1 MIIYAEFRPYFKIL
15 ALIMVSVIAYKLG
28 KYSSAEPIAKK
39 LSALSSV
46 IKVKE
51 SIQEEGPIL
60 IATLNKRI
68 HRFTILLVMI
78 LLMIIAMT
86 LMKKIS
92 LPPIYY
98 ALMLIG
104 VMVVYGYLFLRR
116 KFLLEKQKQLP

>member
-1 MIIYAEFRPYFKIL
+1 
-15 ALIMVSVIAYKLG
+15 MVSVIAYKLG